1 MFPDK
6 DAPSGLQMVLEISR
20 VITQRCHAQGF
31 MGILH
36 VCEEDLVAARAQ
48 GLVQKRGLPAC
59 SITSQS
65 LWQCASMLHS
75 VEQLRLF
82 VGHGTPE

>member
-36 VCEEDLVAARAQ
+36 VCKGTRS
-48 GLVQKRGLPAC
+48 LVQKRGLPAPLPLKAC
-59 SITSQS
+59 DNV
-65 LWQCASMLHS
+65 LQCCIQWSNFDYLS
-75 VEQLRLF
+75 DTELLNSEF
-82 VGHGTPE
+82 

>member
-48 GLVQKRGLPAC
+48 GAWCKREACLPAP
-59 SITSQS
+59 
-65 LWQCASMLHS
+65 
-75 VEQLRLF
+75 LRCCIQWSNFDYLSDMKLLNSEF
-82 VGHGTPE
+82 